1 VRTQLVDG
9 LLAHLLQ
16 DGDSLIVAGVFFV
29 GRGYFRGLLTQVA
42 GFLAGILSRVF
53 SPLSNFHVGC
63 SLQNTVRPP

>member
-16 DGDSLIVAGVFFV
+16 DGDSLIVAGFFSWV
-29 GRGYFRGLLTQVA
+29 AGIFRGLLTQVA

-53 SPLSNFHVGC
+53 FPWSNFHVGC
-63 SLQNTVRPP
+63 SLQNTIRPP